1 MKIGII
7 GCAGRMGKMIGETA
21 AANGHKIVAG
31 VERGDNIGK
40 LLTDFIKGAE
50 SGVTVS
56 SNNEDAFMVSD
67 MVIDF
72 TVAENAITN
81 AELSVK
87 YQKPLLIGTTGLSAE
102 QMSDLQKLAEKTVI
116 VKSAN
121 TSLGINIMKDVVKK
135 LAVALDE
142 TYDIEIVEMH
152 HRNKADAPSGTAL
165 LLGKAAAEGRNIT
178 FDANAVM
185 DRTGKRKTGQI
196 GFASLRGG
204 DVIGDHTVI
213 FAGNGERIEISHK
226 ATSRQ
231 LFVNG
236 VMKIIS
242 WVEKGQKAG
251 KLYNMDDVLGL

>member
-21 AANGHKIVAG
+21 ALNGHKVIVG
-31 VERGDNIGK
+31 IDRGDNIGK
-40 LLTDFIKGAE
+40 PLTDFIKGAE
-50 SGVTVS
+50 KGIAVS

-72 TVAENAITN
+72 TVADNAVPN
-81 AELSVK
+81 AELATK
-87 YQKPLLIGTTGLSAE
+87 YQKPLLIGTTGLTTE
-102 QMSDLQKLAEKTVI
+102 QVSVLQKLASETVI
-116 VKSAN
+116 IKSAN
-121 TSLGINIMKDVVKK
+121 TSLGINIMKDAVKK
-135 LAVALDE
+135 LAAILDSS
-142 TYDIEIVEMH
+142 YDIEIVEMH
-152 HRNKADAPSGTAL
+152 HRNKKDAPSGTAL
-165 LLGKAAAEGRNIT
+165 LLGKAAAEGRNID
-178 FDANAVM
+178 FDANAVT

-213 FAGNGERIEISHK
+213 FAGDGERIEISHK

-242 WVEKGQKAG
+242 WVEKGQKPG
-251 KLYNMDDVLGL
+251 KLYDMDDVLGL